1 MEEGTFGLNTVHITD
16 CGCVTCLGDSLET
29 LWRSL
34 LGNTCGFKPVR
45 RFKTDSY
52 VNNLAGCIAELDDI
66 PHGERFPAILEKVC
80 QKGIQTTADTV
91 LLTATTKDNI
101 ELHER
106 YIRDSGQKTA
116 KFPVCSM
123 IDYLAKTLG
132 TGKTALNINAAC
144 ASAGSA
150 ILWGAEMIRNE
161 ETDMVVVF
169 GADIVSEF
177 VFSGFSALKVMSPDT
192 GRPFDVNRNGL
203 ILGEAAG
210 YVVLMSEAK
219 VLKENRT
226 SLGKIKGWGVS
237 SDAHHITAPDRNGSG
252 LKRAIRSALTK
263 ASIGADDVAAINGH
277 GTGTVHNDAME
288 ITAFSKVFGDAMPP
302 VFSIKG
308 SIGHSL
314 GPCGLIEVL
323 VGLRCLQEQIIP
335 PVTGLQYPE
344 PDIEACVT
352 MEKTS
357 INGNYLLT
365 TNSGFGNINT
375 ALILE
380 KV

>member
-1 MEEGTFGLNTVHITD
+1 MEERTFGLNTVHITD
-16 CGCVTCLGDSLET
+16 CGCVTCLGDGLER
-29 LWRSL
+29 LWQSL
-34 LGNTCGFKPVR
+34 LVNTCGFKPVR
-45 RFKTDSY
+45 RFNTDGY

-66 PHGERFPAILEKVC
+66 PHGKRFPAILEKVC
-80 QKGIQTTADTV
+80 QGDIQITADAV

-106 YIRDSGQKTA
+106 YIRDSGKEPA

-123 IDYLAKTLG
+123 IDYLTKTLG
-132 TGKTALNINAAC
+132 AGKLALNINAAC
-144 ASAGSA
+144 ASASSA
-150 ILWGAEMIRNE
+150 ILWGAEMIGDK
-161 ETDMVVVF
+161 ETDMVIVF

-177 VFSGFSALKVMSPDT
+177 AFSGFSALKVMSPDI

-210 YVVLMSEAK
+210 YVVLMSETK
-219 VLKENRT
+219 MLKEKRT
-226 SLGKIKGWGVS
+226 SLGKIIGWGIS

-252 LKRAIRSALTK
+252 LQRAIHSALKK
-263 ASIGADDVAAINGH
+263 ASIRADEIAAINGH

-288 ITAFSKVFGDAMPP
+288 ITAFSKVFGDGMPP
-302 VFSIKG
+302 IFSIKG
-308 SIGHSL
+308 AIGHSL

-335 PVTGLQYPE
+335 PVTGLQDPE

-352 MEKTS
+352 TEKTS
-357 INGNYLLT
+357 MNGNYLLT

>member
-1 MEEGTFGLNTVHITD
+1 MNTVHIID

-29 LWRSL
+29 LWQSL

-45 RFKTDSY
+45 RFNTDNY
-52 VNNLAGCIAELDDI
+52 VNNLAGCITELDDI
-66 PHGERFPAILEKVC
+66 PYGKRFGAILEKVC
-80 QKGIQTTADTV
+80 QKGIQITADAV

-106 YIRDSGQKTA
+106 YIRDSSKEPA

-132 TGKTALNINAAC
+132 IGNPALNINAAC
-144 ASAGSA
+144 ASASSA
-150 ILWGAEMIRNE
+150 ILWGAEMITNE

-177 VFSGFSALKVMSPDT
+177 VFSGFSALKVMSPDN

-219 VLKENRT
+219 ILKEKRT
-226 SLGKIKGWGVS
+226 SLGKIKGWGTS
-237 SDAHHITAPDRNGSG
+237 SDAHHITAPDRDGGG
-252 LKRAIRSALTK
+252 LQRAIHSALTK
-263 ASIGADDVAAINGH
+263 AAIDADEVAAINGH

-288 ITAFSKVFGDAMPP
+288 ITAFRKVFGDVMPL

-308 SIGHSL
+308 AIGHSL

-357 INGNYLLT
+357 MNGNYLLT

>member
-1 MEEGTFGLNTVHITD
+1 MEEGTCGLNNVHIID

-29 LWRSL
+29 LWQSL

-45 RFKTDSY
+45 RFNTDSY

-66 PHGERFPAILEKVC
+66 PHGKRFPAILEKVC
-80 QKGIQTTADTV
+80 RRGIRTTADTV

-106 YIRDSGQKTA
+106 YIRDSGKEPA

-123 IDYLAKTLG
+123 IDYLARILG
-132 TGKTALNINAAC
+132 IGNLALNINAAC
-144 ASAGSA
+144 ASASGA
-150 ILWGAEMIRNE
+150 ILWGAEMIGNE
-161 ETDMVVVF
+161 ETDMVIVF

-177 VFSGFSALKVMSPDT
+177 VFSGFSALKVMSPDI

-210 YVVLMSEAK
+210 YVVLMSETK
-219 VLKENRT
+219 VLKEKRT

-237 SDAHHITAPDRNGSG
+237 SDAHHITAPDRDGSG
-252 LKRAIRSALTK
+252 LQRAIHSALTT
-263 ASIGADDVAAINGH
+263 ASIGADDIAAINGH

-288 ITAFSKVFGDAMPP
+288 ITAFSKVFGNAMPP

-308 SIGHSL
+308 AIGHSL

-335 PVTGLQYPE
+335 PVTGLQDPE

-357 INGNYLLT
+357 MNGNYLLT